1 MSEDEQACDLL
12 PAPIAA
18 LVRSGRL
25 PAAEQKLLKLLPSA
39 DDATRVAM
47 ALGMASAWF
56 NASDLGR
63 TRRWLARMP
72 GTANAVQALCAA
84 HLAQRADDPTLAFEW
99 FELAC
104 HAQSSQALDEQDRLQ
119 HGQCALAAAER
130 ARIPHGRQGSWQR
143 HLSLLAR
150 AEQLLG
156 ELASSADDAAIAE
169 LAVAGRERAT
179 RLLGSRSARR
189 EPG

>member
-1 MSEDEQACDLL
+1 MLEDEQACDLL
-12 PAPIAA
+12 PKPIAA

-47 ALGMASAWF
+47 ALGMASAWLGV
-56 NASDLGR
+56 SDFGR

-72 GTANAVQALCAA
+72 DTANAAQALSAA
-84 HLAQRADDPTLAFEW
+84 RLAHRADDPTLAFGW

-104 HAQSSQALDEQDRLQ
+104 HAPGALLLDAHDRLQ

-130 ARIPHGRQGSWQR
+130 ARLPHGRQGSWQR

-156 ELASSADDAAIAE
+156 ELASSADDAAVAE
-169 LAVAGRERAT
+169 LAVAGQARAT
-179 RLLGSRSARR
+179 RLLGSRLARR
-189 EPG
+189 ETG

>member
-1 MSEDEQACDLL
+1 MEDDQACDPL

-18 LVRSGRL
+18 LMRSGRL
-25 PAAEQKLLKLLPSA
+25 AAAEQKLLRLLPSA
-39 DDATRVAM
+39 DDATRAAM
-47 ALGMASAWF
+47 ALGMANAWF
-56 NASDLGR
+56 SVADLGR
-63 TRRWLARMP
+63 TRRWLARVP
-72 GTANAVQALCAA
+72 STANAVEALSAA
-84 HLAQRADDPTLAFEW
+84 RLAHRADDPTLAFEW

-104 HAQSSQALDEQDRLQ
+104 HARGALPLHEQDRLQ

-150 AEQLLG
+150 AEELLG
-156 ELASSADDAAIAE
+156 ELESSADDAAIAA
-169 LAVAGRERAT
+169 LAAAARDRAT

-189 EPG
+189 SSG

>member
-1 MSEDEQACDLL
+1 MEDNHAPGLL
-12 PAPIAA
+12 PAPIVA

-25 PAAEQKLLKLLPSA
+25 QAAEQKLLKLLPSA
-39 DDATRVAM
+39 DDATKVTL
-47 ALGMASAWF
+47 ALGMAKSWL

-63 TRRWLARMP
+63 TRRWLARAP
-72 GTANAVQALCAA
+72 STASAVEALCAA
-84 HLAQRADDPTLAFEW
+84 HLAHRADDPTLAFEW

-104 HAQSSQALDEQDRLQ
+104 HARGTLPLDEQDRLQ

-150 AEQLLG
+150 AEKLLG
-156 ELASSADDAAIAE
+156 ELASSADDAAIVA
-169 LAVAGRERAT
+169 LATTARDRAT

-189 EPG
+189 NIA